1 MNRKTLNGQCTLV
14 QADLKKFK
22 ENEKIK
28 VKLQS
33 LAHYELW
40 KWTQSLAHSKIFTK
54 IWNLNVSNKWSGTL
68 ARILRKKNLIFENT

>member
-14 QADLKKFK
+14 QADLKFK

-33 LAHYELW
+33 LAHCEL
-40 KWTQSLAHSKIFTK
+40 
-54 IWNLNVSNKWSGTL
+54 
-68 ARILRKKNLIFENT
+68 